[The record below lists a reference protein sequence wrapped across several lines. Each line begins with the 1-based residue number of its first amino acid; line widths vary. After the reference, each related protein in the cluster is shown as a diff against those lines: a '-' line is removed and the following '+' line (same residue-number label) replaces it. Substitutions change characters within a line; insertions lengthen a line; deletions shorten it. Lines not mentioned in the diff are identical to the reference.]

1 MLKSRYVPCDKNMD
15 IHEEAGNISSQDQE
29 LEEGFYEV
37 KEVLGRKIRKDMT
50 YEFHVRFKG
59 DGPEEHMWLPA
70 S

>member
-1 MLKSRYVPCDKNMD
+1 MD
-15 IHEEAGNISSQDQE
+15 IHEEVGNISFQDQE

-59 DGPEEHMWLPA
+59 DGPEEHNYVVA
-70 S
+70 GFVI